1 MNLWIDLDNAP
12 HVPLFRPLIEVWEKR
27 GVNLLVTAR
36 DFHGTLELCRMW
48 GIEHTAVGVHGGAG
62 KLGKIRNL
70 LERAWQLRR
79 VAKPFRP
86 DLAVSHGSRTQI
98 VAAKMMGVP
107 SVVMMDYEF
116 TEAFFFK
123 KLTRSILMPAA
134 IPDERL
140 VDCNFPMRKMTRY
153 NGFKEELYLPS
164 FQPDPQFRAG
174 LNIPDDKIL
183 LTIRP
188 SAMTANYHNPLSEQI
203 VLALIERA
211 LADSA
216 VVPLVVSRTKADRA
230 LIQERFGDR
239 VRFLEKAVDGL
250 QLIWASDVFV
260 SGGGTMNR
268 EAALLDVPAYS
279 IFTGRKPYLDEHL
292 ARQGRLAFVD
302 TVEKAKDIVFQKRR
316 IPVEGPA
323 VRQGLAEEVADLIAS
338 VSSDKS
344 LS

>member
-12 HVPLFRPLIEVWEKR
+12 HVPLFRPLVREWKKR

-48 GIEHTAVGVHGGAG
+48 GIDHVAVGKHGGAG
-62 KLGKIRNL
+62 RIGKITNL
-70 LERAWQLRR
+70 VERAAQLRK

-98 VAAKMMGVP
+98 VAAKWMGVP

-123 KLTRSILMPAA
+123 RFTRSILMPTA

-140 VDCNFPMRKMTRY
+140 IACGFPMRKVKRY
-153 NGFKEELYLPS
+153 DGFKEELYLPD
-164 FQPDPQFRAG
+164 FRPDPDFRATIG
-174 LNIPDDKIL
+174 IPDDKIL

-188 SAMTANYHNPLSEQI
+188 SAMMANYHNPLSEQI
-203 VLALIERA
+203 VLALLERA
-211 LADSA
+211 LADP
-216 VVPLVVSRTKADRA
+216 VVLPLVVSRTQADRA
-230 LIQERFGDR
+230 LILERFGDR

-268 EAALLDVPAYS
+268 EAALLGVPAYS

-292 ARQGRLAFVD
+292 ASQGKLDFVD
-302 TVEKAKDIVFQKRR
+302 SVEKAENLIWSKRD
-316 IPVEGPA
+316 IPVEGPKIRTGIA
-323 VRQGLAEEVADLIAS
+323 DEVAEMILGN
-338 VSSDKS
+338 
-344 LS
+344 

>member
-12 HVPLFRPLIEVWEKR
+12 HVPLFRPLIEVWKKR

-48 GIEHTAVGVHGGAG
+48 GIDHVAVGKHGGAG
-62 KLGKIRNL
+62 KFGKLANL
-70 LERAWQLRR
+70 FERAAQLSR
-79 VAKPFRP
+79 VSKPFKP

-98 VAAKMMGVP
+98 VAAKVMGVP

-123 KLTRSILMPAA
+123 RFTRTILMPAA
-134 IPDERL
+134 IPEERL
-140 VDCNFPMRKMTRY
+140 AACGFPMGKVTRY
-153 NGFKEELYLPS
+153 NGFKEELYLPA
-164 FQPDPQFRAG
+164 FKPDPGFRTSVGVPA
-174 LNIPDDKIL
+174 DKTL

-188 SAMTANYHNPLSEQI
+188 SAMMANYHNPLSEQI
-203 VLALIERA
+203 VLSLLERA
-211 LADSA
+211 LANPD

-230 LIQERFGDR
+230 LIVERFGDR

-268 EAALLDVPAYS
+268 EAALLGVPAYS
-279 IFTGRKPYLDEHL
+279 IFTGRKPYLDEYL
-292 ARQGRLAFVD
+292 AKQGRLTFVD
-302 TVEKAKDIVFQKRR
+302 SLEKVGGIELRKRV
-316 IPVEGPA
+316 IPAEGPL
-323 VRQGLAEEVADLIAS
+323 VRQGLAEEVAGMIG
-338 VSSDKS
+338 
-344 LS
+344 

>member
-12 HVPLFRPLIEVWEKR
+12 HAPLFRPLIAEWKRR

-48 GIEHTAVGVHGGAG
+48 GIEHVAVGKHGGAG
-62 KLGKIRNL
+62 KFGKVTNL
-70 LERAWQLRR
+70 VERAAQLRR
-79 VAKPFRP
+79 VARPFRP

-98 VAAKMMGVP
+98 VAAKWMGVP

-123 KLTRSILMPAA
+123 RFTRSILMPAA

-140 VDCNFPMRKMTRY
+140 ITCGFPMKKVKRY
-153 NGFKEELYLPS
+153 DGFKEELYLPS
-164 FQPDPQFRAG
+164 FKPDPQFRAV
-174 LNIPDDKIL
+174 LNIPDNKIL

-188 SAMTANYHNPLSEQI
+188 SAMMANYHNPLSEQI
-203 VLALIERA
+203 VLALLERA
-211 LADSA
+211 LADPT
-216 VVPLVVSRTKADRA
+216 VLPLVVSRTKADRT
-230 LIQERFGDR
+230 LIIERFGDR

-268 EAALLDVPAYS
+268 EAALLGVPAYS
-279 IFTGRKPYLDEHL
+279 IFTGRKPYLDEFL
-292 ARQGRLAFVD
+292 AGQGKLTFVD
-302 TVEKAKDIVFQKRR
+302 SVEKAEALKWPKRV
-316 IPVEGPA
+316 IPADGPE
-323 VRQGLAEEVADLIAS
+323 VRRGLAEEVAAMILGNR
-338 VSSDKS
+338 
-344 LS
+344 